1 MKLLREIANSGVHFA
16 KNPSHRRSILL
27 SNLVSLILFGLGMF
41 LFAAYY
47 LWYGWS
53 VVTFIIPLISFLC
66 LGSIALNRMDLST
79 VSRAWLTLLIPVG
92 CIALSIYAKQLYYQ
106 QQEELDYFT
115 FRFVILGSCLFPAVF
130 FSFREKGM
138 LLTTLAIGFLI
149 LMMHDPLHSFFN
161 VPYQKDVLKESN
173 YAFTNVVIGVTYF
186 TMMGGVMFLK
196 FTSEKTEI
204 KADRLIDELN
214 QKNSELIEKNQEIE
228 AQNLEIYAQTENLN
242 ISQDR
247 LQGAYRVIEEQK
259 NLLLA
264 QNQDLS
270 SELVEKHNDLSATN
284 AELIKHNNELRQ
296 FSYTVSHNLRGPL
309 ASLMGLISLVDQ
321 RNLNEGNAEIFN
333 YIKTSVN
340 RLDHIISDLGKIIDI
355 RHDIFQIREK
365 INLDRE
371 LDSVLQVFKKDIEV
385 HNVSIERDFSGC
397 EEIFSVRPMV
407 HSILYN
413 LISNAIKYKAPDR
426 RPEIRLSSRIN
437 GSYIIHVSDNGL
449 GIDLKNHKD
458 NLFKLYKRFHYHTEG
473 KGLGLYLVK
482 LQAESLGGRVE
493 VVSELNRETTFTV
506 YLGQPEN
513 VDRQVL
519 YEQPYARI
527 FFDARLNSTGVIWKG
542 PISSEQ
548 YRTVFTKCL
557 EFVKAYNTPNY
568 IADLT
573 EQGYIAREDQQWM
586 FTEILPE
593 ASEYG
598 MRRIAG
604 VIPPNPEKAIQVYY
618 KGIREN
624 FVKLGIR
631 QEFFESMHDASE
643 WIRKENQ
650 KSSLS
655 FDYDRK
661 ADRT

>member
-1 MKLLREIANSGVHFA
+1 MKLLREVANSGVHFA

-27 SNLVSLILFGLGMF
+27 SNLVSVILFGLGMF
-41 LFAAYY
+41 LFVAYY

-53 VVTFIIPLISFLC
+53 VVTFIIPTISVLC
-66 LGSIALNRMDLST
+66 LGSIVLNRMDLST
-79 VSRAWLTLLIPVG
+79 VSRAWLTLLVPVA
-92 CIALSIYAKQLYYQ
+92 CIALSIYAKQIYYD

-130 FSFREKGM
+130 FSFREKSM
-138 LLTTLAIGFLI
+138 LVATSLIGFLI
-149 LMMHDPLHSFFN
+149 LIMHDPLHTYFG

-173 YAFTNVVIGVTYF
+173 YAFTNIVIGVTYF
-186 TMMGGVMFLK
+186 TMLGAVMFLK
-196 FTSEKTEI
+196 YTSEKTEI
-204 KADRLIDELN
+204 KAD
-214 QKNSELIEKNQEIE
+214 KLIEKLNQINAELLEKNSEIE
-228 AQNLEIYAQTENLN
+228 AQNLEISAQTENLN

-264 QNQDLS
+264 QNQNLS

-309 ASLMGLISLVDQ
+309 ASLMGLISLIDQ

-333 YIKTSVN
+333 YLKTSVG

-365 INLDRE
+365 INLDTE
-371 LDSVLQVFKKDIEV
+371 LNSVLQVFKKDIEL
-385 HNVSIERDFSGC
+385 HNVTIEKDFSGC
-397 EEIFSVRPMV
+397 QEIFSVRPMV

-426 RPEIRLSSRIN
+426 RPEIKLSSRVN
-437 GSYIIHVSDNGL
+437 GSYIISVSDNGL

-493 VVSELNRETTFTV
+493 VFSELNRQTTFTV

-513 VDRQVL
+513 VDRQIL
-519 YEQPYARI
+519 YEQPYAEI

-548 YRTVFTKCL
+548 YRSVFVKCL
-557 EFVKAYNTPNY
+557 EFVKVYNTPNY

-573 EQGYIAREDQQWM
+573 EQGFIGRDDQQWM

-593 ASEYG
+593 AAQYG

-604 VIPPNPEKAIQVYY
+604 VVAPNAEKAVQVYY
-618 KGIREN
+618 KGIRESLK
-624 FVKLGIR
+624 KLGIE
-631 QEFFESMHDASE
+631 QEFFFSMSAAAD
-643 WIRKENQ
+643 WLKTENT

-655 FDYDRK
+655 LDYDRQ
-661 ADRT
+661 ANRT

>member
-1 MKLLREIANSGVHFA
+1 MKFLRELANSGVHFA

-27 SNLVSLILFGLGMF
+27 SNLVSVILFGLGMF
-41 LFAAYY
+41 LFVAYF
-47 LWYGWS
+47 LWYGLS
-53 VVTFIIPLISFLC
+53 VVTVIIPIISVLC
-66 LGSIALNRMDLST
+66 LGSIVLNRIDLST
-79 VSRAWLTLLIPVG
+79 VSRVWLTLLVPVA
-92 CIALSIYAKQLYYQ
+92 CIMLSIYAKRLYYD

-115 FRFVILGSCLFPAVF
+115 FRFVILGSCLFPVVF
-130 FSFREKGM
+130 FSFRERKM
-138 LLTTLAIGFLI
+138 LTITLIVGFLI
-149 LMMHDPLHSFFN
+149 LIMHDPLHTYFG

-173 YAFTNVVIGVTYF
+173 YAFTNIVIGVTYF
-186 TMMGGVMFLK
+186 TMIGAVLFLK

-204 KADRLIDELN
+204 KADKLIDELN
-214 QKNSELIEKNQEIE
+214 QKNSELLDKNHEIE

-264 QNQDLS
+264 QNENLS
-270 SELVEKHNDLSATN
+270 SELVEKHNDLSSTN
-284 AELIKHNNELRQ
+284 AELVKHNNELRQ

-309 ASLMGLISLVDQ
+309 ASLMGLVSLVDQ

-333 YIKTSVN
+333 YIRTSVN
-340 RLDHIISDLGKIIDI
+340 RLDHIVGDLGKIIDI

-365 INLDRE
+365 IDLDRE
-371 LDSVLQVFKKDIEV
+371 LESVLQVFKKDIEV
-385 HNVSIERDFSGC
+385 HNVAIERDFSQC
-397 EEIFSVRPMV
+397 AEIFSVRPMV

-426 RPEIRLSSRIN
+426 RLEIKLSSRVNANYVI
-437 GSYIIHVSDNGL
+437 SVSDNGL

-482 LQAESLGGRVE
+482 LQAESLGGHVE
-493 VVSELNRETTFTV
+493 VNSELNRQTTFTV

-513 VDRQVL
+513 VDRQIL
-519 YEQPYARI
+519 YEQPYAKI

-542 PISSEQ
+542 PVSSEQ
-548 YRTVFTKCL
+548 YRTVFSKCL

-586 FTEILPE
+586 FNEILPE
-593 ASEYG
+593 AAQYG

-604 VIPPNPEKAIQVYY
+604 IVSPKPDKAVEVYY
-618 KGIREN
+618 KGIQDSLKKLEIN
-624 FVKLGIR
+624 QQFFV
-631 QEFFESMHDASE
+631 SMNDASE
-643 WIRKENQ
+643 WIRTENE

-655 FDYDRK
+655 FGYD
-661 ADRT
+661 

>member
-1 MKLLREIANSGVHFA
+1 MKLLRELANSGVHFA
-16 KNPSHRRSILL
+16 RNPSHRRSILL

-41 LFAAYY
+41 LFVAYY
-47 LWYGWS
+47 LWYGCS
-53 VVTFIIPLISFLC
+53 VVTLIIPIIAFLC
-66 LGSIALNRMDLST
+66 LCSIVLNRFDLST
-79 VSRAWLTLLIPVG
+79 VSRAWLTLLVPFS
-92 CIALSIYAKQLYYQ
+92 CIALSIYAKQLYYE

-130 FSFREKGM
+130 FSFREKKM
-138 LLTTLAIGFLI
+138 LIATSLLGFLI
-149 LMMHDPLHSFFN
+149 LMLHDPLHSYFN

-173 YAFTNVVIGVTYF
+173 YAFTNVVILVTYF
-186 TMMGGVMFLK
+186 TMMGAVMFLK
-196 FTSEKTEI
+196 FTSEKTEG
-204 KADRLIDELN
+204 KAEKLIDEL
-214 QKNSELIEKNQEIE
+214 LEKNKEIE
-228 AQNLEIYAQTENLN
+228 AQNLEISAQTENLN

-247 LQGAYRVIEEQK
+247 LQTAYRVIEEQK
-259 NLLLA
+259 NLLLT
-264 QNQDLS
+264 QNENLS

-309 ASLMGLISLVDQ
+309 ASLMGLISLIDQ
-321 RNLNEGNAEIFN
+321 RNLNEGNAEIFS
-333 YIKTSVN
+333 YIRTSVD

-365 INLDRE
+365 IDLE
-371 LDSVLQVFKKDIEV
+371 TEVESVLQVFKKDIEV
-385 HNVSIERDFSGC
+385 HHVTVQKDFSGC
-397 EEIFSVRPMV
+397 REIFSVRPMV

-426 RPEIRLSSRIN
+426 KLEIKLSSGVN
-437 GSYIIHVSDNGL
+437 GSYIISVSDNGL
-449 GIDLKNHKD
+449 GIDMKNHKD

-493 VVSELNRETTFTV
+493 VASELNRQTTFTV

-513 VDRQVL
+513 IDRQVL
-519 YEQPYARI
+519 FEEPHARI
-527 FFDARLNSTGVIWKG
+527 FYDARLNSTGVIWKG

-573 EQGYIAREDQQWM
+573 EQGYIGREDQQWM
-586 FTEILPE
+586 FVEILPE
-593 ASEYG
+593 AAQYG
-598 MRRIAG
+598 LRRIAG
-604 VIPPNPEKAIQVYY
+604 VVPAHADKAVQVYY
-618 KGIREN
+618 KGIRESLQ
-624 FVKLGIR
+624 KLGVH
-631 QEFFESMHDASE
+631 QEFFFSMNEASD
-643 WIRKENQ
+643 WIRKENE
-650 KSSLS
+650 KASLT
-655 FDYDRK
+655 FTYDR
-661 ADRT
+661 